1 MRNGVF
7 YGLFS
12 ALLFGSSTPFAK
24 ILLEEVAPI
33 LLAGLFY
40 VGSGLGL
47 FLLILTKRFFSK
59 TPFKREKTVAL
70 RFDWGGQKIPAR
82 DIPSLI
88 GSTIN
93 PTTGD
98 YSRGASG
105 FWVEGGEVM
114 YPVNECTI
122 AGKLREML
130 RSMIAAN
137 DVRMHL
143 STRVPS
149 LLVEGLTLAGE

>member
-1 MRNGVF
+1 MSRDALIAQMGT
-7 YGLFS
+7 GL
-12 ALLFGSSTPFAK
+12 LVT
-24 ILLEEVAPI
+24 
-33 LLAGLFY
+33 
-40 VGSGLGL
+40 
-47 FLLILTKRFFSK
+47 
-59 TPFKREKTVAL
+59 
-70 RFDWGGQKIPAR
+70 
-82 DIPSLI
+82 SLI

-105 FWVEGGEVM
+105 FWVEGGQVK
-114 YPVNECTI
+114 YPVHECTI
-122 AGKLREML
+122 AGNLREML

-137 DVRMHL
+137 DARAHL